1 MTGDMPEPGAD
12 PAMPDGMLDVIS
24 TFLDGERVDPDEL
37 KRALESPEGRDY
49 LVDLLTLREAIGGL
63 GPFAAVPRKPA
74 PVWTLLRGSA
84 AAAIL
89 ILALA
94 GGYIAGHRGE
104 RAGGSCQRDF
114 GIAGARDYLGPVS
127 TQTYSGDQARTGREL
142 VGQHRRKMRCRS
154 IPCSSLSHW
163 DRLQGRTNPR

>member
-1 MTGDMPEPGAD
+1 MTGDMPESGAA
-12 PAMPDGMLDVIS
+12 PAMPDVMLDVIS
-24 TFLDGERVDPDEL
+24 TFLDGERVEPDHL
-37 KRALESPEGRDY
+37 KRALESTEGRDY

-94 GGYIAGHRGE
+94 GGYIAGHRVRVPPATGE
-104 RAGGSCQRDF
+104 TSQESQVFAVTSAPGAPEPTQVIKLEPGVNWSDGNGG
-114 GIAGARDYLGPVS
+114 
-127 TQTYSGDQARTGREL
+127 
-142 VGQHRRKMRCRS
+142 K
-154 IPCSSLSHW
+154 
-163 DRLQGRTNPR
+163 

>member
-1 MTGDMPEPGAD
+1 
-12 PAMPDGMLDVIS
+12 MLEVIS

-89 ILALA
+89 VLALA
-94 GGYIAGHRGE
+94 GGYIAGRRMSVPPAPGE
-104 RAGGSCQRDF
+104 TSQESQVFAITSAPSAPKPTQVIKLEPGVNWSDSIGG
-114 GIAGARDYLGPVS
+114 
-127 TQTYSGDQARTGREL
+127 
-142 VGQHRRKMRCRS
+142 K
-154 IPCSSLSHW
+154 
-163 DRLQGRTNPR
+163 

>member
-1 MTGDMPEPGAD
+1 MTGDMPESGAA
-12 PAMPDGMLDVIS
+12 PAMPDVMLDVIS
-24 TFLDGERVDPDEL
+24 TFLDGERVEPGDL
-37 KRALESPEGRDY
+37 KRALESTEGRDY

-94 GGYIAGHRGE
+94 GGYIAGHRGSAPADPANGTSE
-104 RAGGSCQRDF
+104 SQVLAITSAPSAPKPTQVIKLEPGVNWSDSNGG
-114 GIAGARDYLGPVS
+114 
-127 TQTYSGDQARTGREL
+127 
-142 VGQHRRKMRCRS
+142 K
-154 IPCSSLSHW
+154 
-163 DRLQGRTNPR
+163 

>member
-12 PAMPDGMLDVIS
+12 QAMSDGLLDVIS

-94 GGYIAGHRGE
+94 GGYIAGHRVSAPADPANAISESQVLAITSAPSAPKPTQVIKLEPGVNWSDSI
-104 RAGGSCQRDF
+104 GG
-114 GIAGARDYLGPVS
+114 
-127 TQTYSGDQARTGREL
+127 
-142 VGQHRRKMRCRS
+142 K
-154 IPCSSLSHW
+154 
-163 DRLQGRTNPR
+163 

>member
-1 MTGDMPEPGAD
+1 MTGDMPLPGAD
-12 PAMPDGMLDVIS
+12 PAMLDVIS
-24 TFLDGERVDPDEL
+24 TFLDAERVQPDEL

-89 ILALA
+89 ILAMA
-94 GGYIAGHRGE
+94 GGYIAGHRVSGPADPANATE
-104 RAGGSCQRDF
+104 SQVLAVTAAPSAPKPTQVIKLEPGVNWSDSTGG
-114 GIAGARDYLGPVS
+114 
-127 TQTYSGDQARTGREL
+127 
-142 VGQHRRKMRCRS
+142 K
-154 IPCSSLSHW
+154 
-163 DRLQGRTNPR
+163 